1 MLNNNDTF
9 INYLESLHK
18 EICVCAKCIHR
29 DLCAPTY
36 TCLGKDNRIL
46 ILGESPAKNGW
57 RISGKAWYEPSGK
70 ITATGKILKKLL
82 SEIGLVLEDLYFTE
96 AVKCTP
102 KSPKFLKE
110 CGKNCYPFLK
120 RQIEILKPKIIISLG
135 VHATELVLPKFNKFS
150 DVVGKVHKTEF
161 GAVIPIYHTSPIS
174 PIGYKANVPIMQTIK
189 NFLEEK

>member
-1 MLNNNDTF
+1 MKDISIIDLNN
-9 INYLESLHK
+9 LHK
-18 EICVCAKCIHR
+18 EICDCKKCLHR
-29 DLCAPTY
+29 DLCLTTY
-36 TCLGKDNRIL
+36 TYIGKDNRIL

-57 RISGKAWYEPSGK
+57 RVSGRAWYEPSGK

-82 SEIGLVLEDLYFTE
+82 SEIGLVLEDLSFTE

-120 RQIEILKPKIIISLG
+120 RQMEILRPEIIVPLG
-135 VHATELVLPKFNKFS
+135 VRATELVLPKFNKFS

-161 GAVIPIYHTSPIS
+161 GIVIPIYHPSPIS
-174 PIGYKANVPIMQTIK
+174 PVGYKSNVPIMQIIK
-189 NFLEEK
+189 DILK